1 MRTIISKSFVILIL
15 FFAEYNAQNN
25 LLQSGPMAGYSTMRA
40 VALWLQTT
48 EEANV
53 YFDYWSID
61 NPENVLQSAEGITDS
76 YDAYTLQIVI
86 DELEPGTTYEYRVN
100 INDELVDI
108 PYKLQFKTQELWQ
121 WRHDPPAIQFVI
133 GSCLYI
139 NETEYDRPGEPY
151 GGNYEILDHIYAK
164 SPEFMVW
171 MGDNTYLREV
181 DWSARNSVLARNT
194 HTRSTPKLQ
203 PLLGSTHHYATWDDH
218 DYGPNNSDRSWW
230 NKETTLEAF
239 KLFWANPSYGV
250 MGQEGVTTFFQWGD
264 IDFYML
270 DDRYYRS
277 PENRTNVEREI
288 LGNTQ
293 VEWLIDALTSSWAP
307 FKFIVIGT
315 QFLNPNAGGENHSM
329 YPAERKKIL
338 DAIQAE
344 NIPGVIFLTGD
355 VHRSEVTKI
364 ERQGTY
370 PLYEFT
376 ISPLTAGPS
385 SRVYPNDARIAES
398 LLVDRNFGYFE
409 VTGPRRNRVLT
420 LTIIDWQGNEHYSI
434 SINENELK

>member
-1 MRTIISKSFVILIL
+1 MF
-15 FFAEYNAQNN
+15 
-25 LLQSGPMAGYSTMRA
+25 
-40 VALWLQTT
+40 
-48 EEANV
+48 
-53 YFDYWSID
+53 
-61 NPENVLQSAEGITDS
+61 
-76 YDAYTLQIVI
+76 
-86 DELEPGTTYEYRVN
+86 
-100 INDELVDI
+100 INDEKVEL
-108 PYKLQFKTQELWQ
+108 PYKLEFRTQELWQ
-121 WRHDPPAIQFVI
+121 WRQDPPAIRFVI

-139 NETEYDRPGEPY
+139 NETEYDRPGTPY
-151 GGNYEILDHIYAK
+151 GDNYEVLNHIYEK

-171 MGDNTYLREV
+171 MGDNTYLREA
-181 DWSARNSVLARNT
+181 DWLARSSILARYT
-194 HTRSTPKLQ
+194 HTRSTPFLQ

-264 IDFYML
+264 LDFYMM

-277 PENRTNVEREI
+277 PEHRTNTDREI
-288 LGNTQ
+288 LGDKQ

-307 FKFIVIGT
+307 FKFVVIGT

-338 DAIQAE
+338 DKIAAE

-364 ERQGTY
+364 ERQG
-370 PLYEFT
+370 
-376 ISPLTAGPS
+376 
-385 SRVYPNDARIAES
+385 D
-398 LLVDRNFGYFE
+398 
-409 VTGPRRNRVLT
+409 
-420 LTIIDWQGNEHYSI
+420 I
-434 SINENELK
+434 SIVRYNDFTDYSPDLPEFIRMMPGFLKAC